1 MADDTGIAVDDP
13 PDGGS
18 PWRHRVLAAL
28 LLGIALLAAADIAA
42 DVAQGTTWRHVA
54 VEALI
59 ALGGVAGLVFV
70 LGQLAA
76 ARRGE
81 LEARHTAD
89 LLSARVG
96 AAVREAEAWRR
107 EAADVL
113 AGLGRAIDRQLV
125 RWGLSPAET
134 AIALLLLK
142 GLSLKQIA
150 AMRDV
155 SEATVRQQAR
165 GIYRKAGVEGR
176 HDLAAFFLE
185 GLLLPSAEPPS
196 PRASEA
202 PPDAPSQE
210 I

>member
-1 MADDTGIAVDDP
+1 MADDTGLAVDDP

-18 PWRHRVLAAL
+18 PLRHRVLAAL
-28 LLGIALLAAADIAA
+28 LFGIALLAVADIAA

-70 LGQLAA
+70 LGQ
-76 ARRGE
+76 
-81 LEARHTAD
+81 
-89 LLSARVG
+89 
-96 AAVREAEAWRR
+96 
-107 EAADVL
+107 L